1 MSSDER
7 VRAALAGRYEGE
19 RELGEGEAVATYLAR
34 DLVRGGAAELRVLRR
49 PLTDSPGA
57 ERFVRGT
64 EVLSR
69 LRHARIVP
77 VYEWGVIEGL
87 AYAASPRVGGETLRE
102 RLQREGRL
110 PAPAAVALAAEVA
123 DALAYA
129 HAQSVLHDDLRP
141 EHILLKDG
149 HAALT
154 GFRMAYAEEAPPP
167 DPPAGAAEASAE
179 ASAEELAEELAEA
192 APDAAAGPAAYA
204 SPERLAGEPARDG
217 RSDVYSLGCVLYEAI
232 GGRPPF
238 ADPDAAARR
247 LAEPPPALRAQQE
260 DVHPAVDALLAH
272 LLAPAPAER
281 TASAQEA
288 GRALG
293 ELATT
298 LRRGNKPSG
307 SGTAATGL
315 LRKLNWWPF
324 GMLLAAVLAA
334 R

>member
-1 MSSDER
+1 MSSVER
-7 VRAALAGRYEGE
+7 VRAALAGRYEVE
-19 RELGEGEAVATYLAR
+19 RELREGEAVAAYLAR

-49 PLTDSPGA
+49 PLTDSSGA

-77 VYEWGVIEGL
+77 VYEWGVVEGL

-141 EHILLKDG
+141 EHIVLKDG

-154 GFRMAYAEEAPPP
+154 GFRMAYAEEGEPPAAS
-167 DPPAGAAEASAE
+167 DDAAEAAGAA
-179 ASAEELAEELAEA
+179 
-192 APDAAAGPAAYA
+192 DAAAYA
-204 SPERLAGEPARDG
+204 SPERLAGEPAREG

-247 LAEPPPALRAQQE
+247 LEGPPPALHAQQE
-260 DVHPAVDALLAH
+260 DVHPAVDALLAQ
-272 LLAPAPAER
+272 LLAPAPADR
-281 TASAQEA
+281 LGSAQEL

-293 ELATT
+293 ELAAT
-298 LRRGNKPSG
+298 LRRGSKPSG

-315 LRKLNWWPF
+315 LRKLTWWPF
-324 GMLLAAVLAA
+324 GVLLATALAA
-334 R
+334 RP